1 MVPTSKFLWCR
12 HCKTAKYTIPVSHIF
27 NVENVDFPEKGWKNA
42 VEKFPLTNM
51 SCGKVRM

>member
-1 MVPTSKFLWCR
+1 MVPTCIFLWCR
-12 HCKTAKYTIPVSHIF
+12 HCKTVKYTIPASRIF

-42 VEKFPLTNM
+42 VEKFLLINI